1 MTRIV
6 LTTSL
11 LAFSLVAAGAAS
23 ATEIPKGIHS
33 SSQVKQTCRG
43 TFMPPSG
50 TNGSYGCLNKNG
62 SGIYCGGDTPA
73 QKGTCTKART
83 ANSRAMD
90 RDVLAE
96 TGGSAPDRTIDL
108 DAI

>member
-11 LAFSLVAAGAAS
+11 LAFSLVAAGTAA
-23 ATEIPKGIHS
+23 ATEIPKGTHS
-33 SSQVKQTCRG
+33 SSQVKRTCSG

-73 QKGTCTKART
+73 QKGTCTKWRLVSQDMRPML
-83 ANSRAMD
+83 NRLSVSR
-90 RDVLAE
+90 
-96 TGGSAPDRTIDL
+96 
-108 DAI
+108 